1 MFLYSHKVT
10 LVLLAATQGG
20 LSSPS
25 VRGGERGQADP
36 LAGELDGDTGGAGT
50 RLLANLEKTSC
61 IDKCK
66 NKFDKCTAKQKSVL
80 KECKDKRECKQE
92 CKQKDKDSGA
102 LKDGENDLEA
112 GGGSGGGAVEDGAN
126 GSGADS
132 AQGPPGVDGAQ
143 GPPGKDGAQGPP
155 GKDGAKGEQGLQG
168 DVGPA
173 GPRGAEAASP
183 RRVEVR
189 TFGAKVRR

>member
-10 LVLLAATQGG
+10 LVLLAATQRG

-50 RLLANLEKTSC
+50 RLLAIFEKSC

-66 NKFDKCTAKQKSVL
+66 NKFNKCKKSKQV
-80 KECKDKRECKQE
+80 CKDKRDECKQE
-92 CKQKDKDSGA
+92 CPKPKKDKDSGA

-112 GGGSGGGAVEDGAN
+112 GGGSGGEAVEDGAN
-126 GSGADS
+126 GFGAGG

-143 GPPGKDGAQGPP
+143 GLPGKDGQPGAPGGQGPP
-155 GKDGAKGEQGLQG
+155 G
-168 DVGPA
+168 
-173 GPRGAEAASP
+173 AETASP
-183 RRVEVR
+183 RRVEAR
-189 TFGAKVRR
+189 MFGAKVRR

>member
-10 LVLLAATQGG
+10 LVLLAAIQGG

-66 NKFDKCTAKQKSVL
+66 NKFNKCTAKQKSVL
-80 KECKDKRECKQE
+80 KECKDKQKECKQE

-126 GSGADS
+126 GFGAGG

-143 GPPGKDGAQGPP
+143 GLP

-168 DVGPA
+168 ATGPA
-173 GPRGAEAASP
+173 GPPGAEAVS
-183 RRVEVR
+183 RGG
-189 TFGAKVRR
+189 GAHVRRENM